1 MRAGSLRRR
10 VLSTARVRAR
20 SLHTHGGVRAFV
32 LALLSTG
39 CLAVPPAPTG
49 EDGTGG
55 ADGDDGDMQ
64 PGGSPDS
71 GGSVDGCVS
80 GTELDLVWVSEV
92 AFDLEAQD
100 QITLRGLMI
109 LVNAGSD
116 PVELGSLA
124 VMPPG
129 DIGGVQTELTVTG
142 GDLSL
147 PAGEAMGALNT
158 GATILLDEFDEEW
171 TNLDAPELDA
181 VFTFDGSG
189 VDTEVPLHLEIGGF
203 VFDLFITVRHD
214 PSPSGFDWARQA
226 ERTTAFCD

>member
-1 MRAGSLRRR
+1 MRAGCL
-10 VLSTARVRAR
+10 V
-20 SLHTHGGVRAFV
+20 
-32 LALLSTG
+32 ALLLAAG
-39 CLAVPPAPTG
+39 CLAVPPDPTG
-49 EDGTGG
+49 QDGADG
-55 ADGDDGDMQ
+55 ADGDDGDTQ
-64 PGGSPDS
+64 PGGSAD
-71 GGSVDGCVS
+71 GGDAVDNCVS

-92 AFDLEAQD
+92 AFDHEAQD
-100 QITLRGLMI
+100 QVTLPGLMI
-109 LVNAGSD
+109 LVNSGPA
-116 PVELGSLA
+116 PVELDSLT
-124 VMPPG
+124 VMSPG
-129 DIGGVQTELTVTG
+129 DVGAVQGDFSLTG

-158 GATILLDEFDEEW
+158 GASLVLSEFDEEW
-171 TNLDAPELDA
+171 TNLAFPELDA